1 MLDKTEHLLDQ
12 PGVWPAIEQIAA
24 ELIRSTIISG
34 RAAKH
39 FFDQAAAKAEKE
51 R

>member
-12 PGVWPAIEQIAA
+12 PGVWPAVEQIAA

-39 FFDQAAAKAEKE
+39 FFDQAAAQAEKE
-51 R
+51 S